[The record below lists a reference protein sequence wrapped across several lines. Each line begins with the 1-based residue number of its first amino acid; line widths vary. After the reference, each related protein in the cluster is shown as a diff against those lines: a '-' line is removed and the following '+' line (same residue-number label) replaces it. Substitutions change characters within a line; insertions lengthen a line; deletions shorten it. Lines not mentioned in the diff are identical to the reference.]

1 MEWRPRLPGTAG
13 GIPPDNMPRWD
24 GAPLPNGRL
33 LLFADQGRGDVIQFA
48 RYIPYAPAR
57 CAELALCCPSEMWPI
72 LRLFPDIT
80 HLVQQ

>member
-48 RYIPYAPAR
+48 RYIP
-57 CAELALCCPSEMWPI
+57 
-72 LRLFPDIT
+72 
-80 HLVQQ
+80 